1 MKDLFDIDENT
12 GGLYIKKLAQP
23 YENQKY
29 QFFVRAH
36 DGGSPS
42 LHSDVPVDVYIMSAS
57 DIPPEFEKK
66 ERVLFLSES
75 SPPGTVITRLKLTTN
90 LTANYRI
97 ISGSVEDPQFQVNQQ
112 GELRLAKS
120 LDRELKDVHY
130 IGVLAES
137 DSSPSLSA
145 FSEIILHV
153 QDENDNSPVFESNRY
168 NLVLAENIE
177 KGSIVMKVTARDTDN
192 GSNGDIRYSI
202 SPDAGDVANVFDIDA
217 HSGWISVLVPLDKE
231 KRSEYSFQV
240 IGTDNGQPKHSA
252 RTTVLI
258 KLKDYNDC
266 PPEFDKDKYEVTVN
280 EDSLP
285 GTVILIMSTTDK
297 DLDLKTPVEFYI
309 TAGDSL
315 SQFQIRSTGEL
326 YIAKTLDR
334 ESISSYDL
342 TITVTDGTFTTKAN
356 VAVTVIDGKCFCAF
370 P

>member
-1 MKDLFDIDENT
+1 M
-12 GGLYIKKLAQP
+12 
-23 YENQKY
+23 
-29 QFFVRAH
+29 
-36 DGGSPS
+36 
-42 LHSDVPVDVYIMSAS
+42 
-57 DIPPEFEKK
+57 
-66 ERVLFLSES
+66 
-75 SPPGTVITRLKLTTN
+75 
-90 LTANYRI
+90 
-97 ISGSVEDPQFQVNQQ
+97 
-112 GELRLAKS
+112 
-120 LDRELKDVHY
+120 
-130 IGVLAES
+130 
-137 DSSPSLSA
+137 SA

-202 SPDAGDVANVFDIDA
+202 SPDAGDIANVFDIDA

-285 GTVILIMSTTDK
+285 GTVILLMSTTDK

-309 TAGDSL
+309 TGGDSL

-356 VAVTVIDGKCFCAF
+356 VAVTVIDGK
-370 P
+370 